1 MAWRWSAA
9 LLFLA
14 LVSARADDDLAPGKF
29 LVAGRQLGDPNFA
42 EAVVLLVD
50 YSADHG
56 AMGLIINR
64 RTDVPLS
71 RLFGDF
77 KEAKARTDP
86 AYVGGPVEL
95 TTVLALVRSSVQ
107 PGSAKRVLAGVYF
120 LNTKD
125 QLQKALADYED
136 SASFHVFVGY
146 AGWGTGQLEHEIDLG
161 AWHVMP
167 AEAAL
172 VFHSDPG
179 SVWPR
184 LIKRTE
190 QQIAR
195 VANYSAR
202 NVSSGSTSVAR
213 IAGR

>member
-9 LLFLA
+9 LLVLA

-56 AMGLIINR
+56 AMGLIVNR

-77 KEAKARTDP
+77 KEAKTRTDP

-95 TTVLALVRSSVQ
+95 TTVFALLRSSVQ
-107 PGSAKRVLAGVYF
+107 PGSAKRVFAGVYF
-120 LNTKD
+120 INTKD
-125 QLQKALADYED
+125 ELQKALAEHED
-136 SASFHVFVGY
+136 PASFHVFVGY

-172 VFHSDPG
+172 VFHSDPE

-190 QQIAR
+190 QQIASA
-195 VANYSAR
+195 ANYSAR

-213 IAGR
+213 MAGR